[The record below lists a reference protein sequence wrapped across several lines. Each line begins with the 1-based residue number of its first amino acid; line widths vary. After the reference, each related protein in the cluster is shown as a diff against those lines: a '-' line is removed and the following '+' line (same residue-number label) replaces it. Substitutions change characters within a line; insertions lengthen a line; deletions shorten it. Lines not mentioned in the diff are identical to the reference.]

1 MGKKGKWDGKGYDS
15 ETINSPN
22 IFARFSHRRRIEGV
36 LRHVSKRLDSGKIL
50 DYGCGSGVLISK
62 LNGLKADCAVG
73 YEPFMET
80 GREKNLPIYDDYAAI
95 LDKAPYSTIT
105 ILEVLEHVGWG
116 EMSNVFAKF
125 IELLAPNGMVLASV
139 PIEIGPA
146 VLLKHFNRLKWGS
159 QKNEKSKQMGTHNNI
174 FELIS
179 AAFFG
184 AVGYRD
190 PLKGGH
196 TNFDFR
202 HLIQFARSQGWK
214 VKILG
219 YSPIPFIGWYG
230 NSQVFFTME
239 RQGS

>member
-1 MGKKGKWDGKGYDS
+1 M
-15 ETINSPN
+15 
-22 IFARFSHRRRIEGV
+22 
-36 LRHVSKRLDSGKIL
+36 
-50 DYGCGSGVLISK
+50 
-62 LNGLKADCAVG
+62 KADCAIG
-73 YEPFMET
+73 YEPFMTRRHKED
-80 GREKNLPIYDDYAAI
+80 LPIYVDYADI
-95 LDKAPYSTIT
+95 LANAPYSTIT
-105 ILEVLEHVGWG
+105 ILEVLEHVGWD
-116 EMSNVFAKF
+116 EMSNIFAKF
-125 IELLAPNGMVLASV
+125 NELLAPNGIVLVSV

-146 VLLKHFNRLKWGS
+146 VLLKHLNRLKWGRLKDGKS
-159 QKNEKSKQMGTHNNI
+159 QQMGVHNN
-174 FELIS
+174 FLELFS

-202 HLIQFARSQGWK
+202 HLIKFAKSRGWR